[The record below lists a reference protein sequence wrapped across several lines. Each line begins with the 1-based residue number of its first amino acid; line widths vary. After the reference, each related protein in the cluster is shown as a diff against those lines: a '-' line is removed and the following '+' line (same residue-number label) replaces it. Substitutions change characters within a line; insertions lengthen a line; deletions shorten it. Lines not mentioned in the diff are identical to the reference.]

1 MLPEACPLATL
12 TKVDR
17 FSLYLYLKLKV
28 KEEVD
33 FKTTEIPVDYLKRS
47 LSLQV
52 AFRRLRI
59 REHKSARR
67 LSDQKRSDEG
77 DSCSHFPDSI
87 LGHSTNRNR
96 FSTAD
101 PMQWYWPEEKELTR
115 VWLLRILQV
124 EIRYTPLGSRT
135 LRHPLRC
142 SLRFGKTSLL
152 GLVDTGSDYDALH
165 SGLFSVLEEKEPSIV
180 IDRSKVNIGD
190 VVGFVNSCKMK
201 TTGECRT
208 IRVIVEGAAK
218 YLSPHPKRKSLDI
231 PFNLF
236 DGLSEPFVLGMPS
249 IDHSGGI
256 ELLSKHIC
264 LAGVWIP
271 RALPGQLG

>member
-1 MLPEACPLATL
+1 MLPEACPLVTS

-17 FSLYLYLKLKV
+17 FFLYVHLKLKV

-33 FKTTEIPVDYLKRS
+33 FKTTEISVDSLKRP
-47 LSLQV
+47 LSLLFKQV
-52 AFRRLRI
+52 TFCQSFRI
-59 REHKSARR
+59 CSQHQSAR
-67 LSDQKRSDEG
+67 Q
-77 DSCSHFPDSI
+77 FPDSV
-87 LGHSTNRNR
+87 LRYST
-96 FSTAD
+96 TAD
-101 PMQWYWPEEKELTR
+101 PLWYWPDKKRLTR
-115 VWLLRILQV
+115 IWLLRIL
-124 EIRYTPLGSRT
+124 EIEVRYLPLGSRT

-165 SGLFSVLEEKEPSIV
+165 SGLFSVLEEQEPSIC

-190 VVGFVNSCKMK
+190 VVGFVNSCKMQ
-201 TTGECRT
+201 TTGGCRT
-208 IRVIVEGAAK
+208 VRVIIEGAAK

-256 ELLSKHIC
+256 ELLAKHIC

-271 RALPGQLG
+271 RA

>member
-17 FSLYLYLKLKV
+17 FSLYLYLKQ

-33 FKTTEIPVDYLKRS
+33 FRTTEIPVDYLKRS
-47 LSLQV
+47 LSLQF
-52 AFRRLRI
+52 AFHRTRTCVQ
-59 REHKSARR
+59 H
-67 LSDQKRSDEG
+67 LSDQNWSDER
-77 DSCSHFPDSI
+77 DKSSQSPDSI
-87 LGHSTNRNR
+87 SRYSTNR
-96 FSTAD
+96 FPTAEHVEC
-101 PMQWYWPEEKELTR
+101 YWPEEKELTR

-165 SGLFSVLEEKEPSIV
+165 SGLCSVLEEKEPSIV

-208 IRVIVEGAAK
+208 VRVIIEGAAK

-256 ELLSKHIC
+256 ELLAKHIC
-264 LAGVWIP
+264 LAGVWISSFT
-271 RALPGQLG
+271 RTTQ